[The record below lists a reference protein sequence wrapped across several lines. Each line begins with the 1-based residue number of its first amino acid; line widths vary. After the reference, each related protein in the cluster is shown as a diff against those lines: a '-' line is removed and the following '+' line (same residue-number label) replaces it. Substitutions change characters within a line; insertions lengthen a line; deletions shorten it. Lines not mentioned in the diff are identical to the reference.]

1 MHLQQS
7 GGLSAGRCPS
17 GQAAQRTVEQSTAA
31 LSVVPPPAVS
41 PVVVPCPVLEA
52 QAQSAS
58 TPAINASFRR
68 LFMKLSFLAVQPDPG
83 AWTI

>member
-17 GQAAQRTVEQSTAA
+17 GQAAQRTVEQSTFA
-31 LSVVPPPAVS
+31 LSPPAIVSS
-41 PVVVPCPVLEA
+41 PVPAVLEA

-58 TPAINASFRR
+58 IPAMNASFRT
-68 LFMKLSFLAVQPDPG
+68 LFMELSFLAVQPDPG
-83 AWTI
+83 AWTS